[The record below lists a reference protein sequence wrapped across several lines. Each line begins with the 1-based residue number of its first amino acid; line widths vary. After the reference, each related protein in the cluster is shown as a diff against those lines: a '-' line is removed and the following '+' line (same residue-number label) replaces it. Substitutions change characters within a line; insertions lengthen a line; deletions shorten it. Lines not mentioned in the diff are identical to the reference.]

1 MRSRDCCLCLSSRT
15 GVLLTGI
22 LSLAVCLAVL
32 LPLVYTL
39 VKEEVSE
46 QIKKA
51 GDSWL
56 ENTPLLS
63 YDKDAQVLLSYLVSH
78 VSHDWSWLLVQGSTV
93 FPPA

>member
-63 YDKDAQVLLSYLVSH
+63 YDRDAQVLVF
-78 VSHDWSWLLVQGSTV
+78 VQPWQWWENTRSL
-93 FPPA
+93 ALA

>member
-1 MRSRDCCLCLSSRT
+1 M
-15 GVLLTGI
+15 TGI

-63 YDKDAQVLLSYLVSH
+63 YDRDAQVLF
-78 VSHDWSWLLVQGSTV
+78 VQPWQWWEDTRFIGFGMIGHGRLFMV
-93 FPPA
+93 PYFPT

>member
-39 VKEEVSE
+39 VKEEVAE

-63 YDKDAQVLLSYLVSH
+63 YDRDAQVQFFEPSRSRPVVGGTHFRSSSLDQCRS
-78 VSHDWSWLLVQGSTV
+78 
-93 FPPA
+93 